1 MKFSVTITP
10 IKPKFGP
17 IVFTGGISEHLRF
30 IADLG
35 YDAIELHVSDPA
47 KLDRKAL
54 RQELD
59 SYGLTISQVGPGLS
73 YTQDG
78 LSWTHPDPDVR
89 VKAIQRIKDHIDF
102 CSEYGAALAI
112 GGIRGD
118 CRSPDSDVAARMRQ
132 LVIDSTRECARY
144 AEGTTVILGLEPIN
158 RYETAYLLSVPDV
171 IEFAKQVDSPAVGVL
186 ADTFHMNIE
195 DVSIID
201 SLKQAGKLLAHIHLS
216 DSNRWAPGFGHLDIP
231 AIVRTLEEIGYA
243 RYISFEVLPK
253 PSPQEAATQ
262 GITYVKSL
270 LRN

>member
-1 MKFSVTITP
+1 MKFSVTVTP

-17 IVFTGGISEHLRF
+17 IVFTGGISEHLRL

-47 KLDRKAL
+47 TLDRKAL
-54 RQELD
+54 RKELD

-78 LSWTHPDPDVR
+78 LSWSHSDPEIR
-89 VKAIQRIKDHIDF
+89 KKAIQRIKDHVDF

-112 GGIRGD
+112 GGIRGQCKGAD
-118 CRSPDSDVAARMRQ
+118 EQESARLQQ

-144 AEGTTVILGLEPIN
+144 AEGTAVILGIEPIN
-158 RYETAYLLSVPDV
+158 RYETSYLLSVPEV
-171 IEFAKQVDSPAVGVL
+171 IEFAKQVGSPAVGVL

-195 DVSIID
+195 DVSIVD
-201 SLKQAGKLLAHIHLS
+201 SIKQAGKQLAHIHLS
-216 DSNRWAPGFGHLDIP
+216 DSNRWAPGFGHLDI
-231 AIVRTLEEIGYA
+231 AACVQALKDIDYQ

-253 PSPQEAATQ
+253 PSPKEAAAQ
-262 GITYVKSL
+262 GIKNVKSL
-270 LRN
+270 L

>member
-1 MKFSVTITP
+1 MKFSVTVTP

-17 IVFTGGISEHLRF
+17 IVFTGGISEHLRS

-35 YDAIELHVSDPA
+35 YDAIELHVSNPA
-47 KLDRKAL
+47 SLDRKAL
-54 RQELD
+54 RKELD
-59 SYGLTISQVGPGLS
+59 SYGLGISQVGPGLS

-78 LSWTHPDPDVR
+78 LSWTDPDLDVR
-89 VKAIQRIKDHIDF
+89 KRAIQRIKDHIDF

-112 GGIRGD
+112 GGIRGACKGAD
-118 CRSPDSDVAARMRQ
+118 AAESARLQQ

-144 AEGTTVILGLEPIN
+144 AEGTSVILGIEPIN
-158 RYETAYLLSVPDV
+158 RYETSYLLTVQDV
-171 IEFAKQVDSPAVGVL
+171 LEFIEKIDSPAVGVL

-201 SLKQAGKLLAHIHLS
+201 SIKQAGKRLAHIHLS

-231 AIVRTLEEIGYA
+231 ACVQALKDIGFE

-253 PSPQEAATQ
+253 PSPAEAAAQ
-262 GITYVKSL
+262 GIKYVKAL
-270 LRN
+270 L